1 MLRQRPVRKLSAV
14 IACYRDAQAIP
25 IMYERLS
32 AVFQAGRRLRDHLR
46 QRRQDDNKG
55 CPRGVGNPRPSRR
68 RHQPQPEL
76 WIASAFTSGMNVA
89 TGDGVILLDG
99 DLQDPPELIE
109 QLYEQWVSGYDVVYG
124 DRIQRAHHSCSGAY
138 KLFYRVFRAMSY
150 VKIPLDAGDF
160 SLLDR
165 RVVEA

>member
-1 MLRQRPVRKLSAV
+1 
-14 IACYRDAQAIP
+14 
-25 IMYERLS
+25 
-32 AVFQAGRRLRDHLR
+32 
-46 QRRQDDNKG
+46 
-55 CPRGVGNPRPSRR
+55 
-68 RHQPQPEL
+68 
-76 WIASAFTSGMNVA
+76 MNVA

-124 DRIQRAHHSCSGAY
+124 DRVQRDAPFLLRGAY